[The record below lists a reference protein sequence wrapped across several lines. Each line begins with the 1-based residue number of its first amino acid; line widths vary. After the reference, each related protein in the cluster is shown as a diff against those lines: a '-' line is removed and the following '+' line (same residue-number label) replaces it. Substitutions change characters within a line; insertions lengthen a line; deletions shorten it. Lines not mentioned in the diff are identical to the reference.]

1 MHKLSSHIVLT
12 LLVLGFIQSARAQDD
27 PQFKLPCPQVLKLG
41 LNKFADLYG
50 EKTKD
55 YSTYGM
61 KQGFSYYVDCR
72 RPDNDK
78 RMLALSEPGRKQV
91 DEVREKLSEIGNASW
106 SNAYIIAG
114 GGTLYGLASVG
125 AYAEREDFIAAL
137 IAALIKSE
145 TAQPSHLPAAR
156 HRANLAL
163 ARARRSLPGPRAP
176 SLESWTGESRAEML
190 TRYRSN
196 AKEMRAA
203 FARLQTIVRL
213 LPDKPAE
220 LLARQIETEVSAAL
234 EE

>member
-1 MHKLSSHIVLT
+1 VHKLSRQIILP
-12 LLVLGFIQSARAQDD
+12 LLILAFVNSARAAQE
-27 PQFKLPCPQVLKLG
+27 PEYKPPCPQVLKLG

-61 KQGFSYYVDCR
+61 KQGFNYYVDCR

-78 RMLALSEPGRKQV
+78 IAQGLSAAGRQQV
-91 DEVREKLSEIGNASW
+91 DEVRDKLSDMGNASW
-106 SNAYIIAG
+106 SNAYIVAG

-125 AYAEREDFIAAL
+125 AFAEREDFMSRFIT
-137 IAALIKSE
+137 ALIKAEAS
-145 TAQPSHLPAAR
+145 QPSRLPAAR
-156 HRANLAL
+156 RRANRAI
-163 ARARRSLPGPRAP
+163 ARARGSLPGPRAP
-176 SLESWTGESRAEML
+176 ALDSWTGDSRAEML

-196 AKEMRAA
+196 AKEMRSA

-213 LPDKPAE
+213 LPDGPAE
-220 LLARQIETEVSAAL
+220 LLARQIETEVSAGL